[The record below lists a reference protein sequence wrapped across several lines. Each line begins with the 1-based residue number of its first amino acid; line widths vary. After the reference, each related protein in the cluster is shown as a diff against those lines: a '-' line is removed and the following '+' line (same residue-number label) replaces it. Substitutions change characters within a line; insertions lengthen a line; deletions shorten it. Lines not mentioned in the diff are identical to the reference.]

1 MIKLIACD
9 LDGTLLNSSME
20 VSPANVQAIK
30 RAQENGIEFMVA
42 SGRAPHE
49 SQPMIQEYGIQCGY
63 INLNGG
69 LVFDTEGNLIV
80 KNPIDLDVAKKICRL
95 LKKENFYFEVV
106 TGDHVYSDDLSKR
119 ITNVAHLM
127 VELNPQLTF
136 KEAVL
141 VSASKPAIVS
151 IQQVPSYE
159 DLLAEPGVEVM
170 KILVFDSRGQW
181 AFTDVIK
188 EINAIADLSITSS
201 AADNIE
207 INAKS
212 AQKGQSLMD
221 YAAAKGLKSEEV
233 AAIGDNL
240 NDESMIVAAGTGVAM
255 GNGVP
260 QIKKV
265 ASFVTKTNNEDGVAW
280 AIDKII
286 ADNAKE
292 QAGA

>member
-20 VSPANVQAIK
+20 ISDANVQAIK
-30 RAQENGIEFMVA
+30 HAQENGIEFMVA

-49 SQPMIQEYGIQCGY
+49 SQPMLKEYGIDCGF

-69 LVFDTEGNLIV
+69 LVFDTAGNLIV
-80 KNPIDLDVAKKICRL
+80 KNPLKLETAKKICRL
-95 LKKENFYFEVV
+95 LKKEGFYFELV
-106 TGDHVYSDDLSKR
+106 TSDHVYSEDLSQR

-127 VELNPQLTF
+127 VELNPMLTF

-159 DLLAEPGVEVM
+159 DLMDEPGTEVM
-170 KILVFDSRGQW
+170 KILVFDSRGQY

-188 EINAIADLSITSS
+188 KIEEIDKLSITSS

-207 INAKS
+207 INAAG
-212 AQKGQSLMD
+212 AQKGQSLLD
-221 YAAAKGLKSEEV
+221 YAAAKGIQREEI

-240 NDESMIVAAGTGVAM
+240 NDESMIRAAGTGVAM
-255 GNGVP
+255 GNAVP
-260 QIKKV
+260 QIKTI
-265 ASFVTKTNNEDGVAW
+265 ASFVTKSNNEDGVAW
-280 AIDKII
+280 AINKII
-286 ADNAKE
+286 ADNQKE
-292 QAGA
+292 RDQ

>member
-20 VSPANVQAIK
+20 ISDANVQAIK

-49 SQPMIQEYGIQCGY
+49 SQPMLKEYGIDCGF

-69 LVFDTEGNLIV
+69 LVFDTAGNLIV
-80 KNPIDLDVAKKICRL
+80 KNPLKLETAKKICRL
-95 LKKENFYFEVV
+95 LKKEGFYFELV
-106 TGDHVYSDDLSKR
+106 TSNHVYSEDLSQR

-127 VELNPQLTF
+127 VELNPMLTF

-141 VSASKPAIVS
+141 VSASKPAIVN
-151 IQQVPSYE
+151 IKQVPSYE
-159 DLLAEPGVEVM
+159 DLMDEPGTEVM
-170 KILVFDSRGQW
+170 KILVFDSRGQY

-188 EINAIADLSITSS
+188 KIEEIDKVSITSS

-207 INAKS
+207 INAAG
-212 AQKGQSLMD
+212 AQKGRSLLD
-221 YAAAKGLKSEEV
+221 YAAAKGIKREEI

-240 NDESMIVAAGTGVAM
+240 NDESMIQAAGTGVAM
-255 GNGVP
+255 GNAIP
-260 QIKKV
+260 QIKTI
-265 ASFVTKTNNEDGVAW
+265 ASFVTKSNNEDGVAW
-280 AIDKII
+280 AIDKIL
-286 ADNAKE
+286 ADNQKE
-292 QAGA
+292 QDQ

>member
-20 VSPANVQAIK
+20 VSEGNVQAIK
-30 RAQENGIEFMVA
+30 RAQQNGIEFMVA

-49 SQPMIQEYGIQCGY
+49 SQPMMKEYGIDCGF

-69 LVFDTEGNLIV
+69 LVFDTAGKLIV
-80 KNPIDLDVAKKICRL
+80 KNPLDLETAKKICRL
-95 LKKENFYFEVV
+95 LKKEGFYFELV
-106 TGDHVYSDDLSKR
+106 TGSHVYSEDLSQR

-127 VELNPQLTF
+127 VELNPMLTF

-159 DLLAEPGVEVM
+159 DLMDEPGTEVM
-170 KILVFDSRGQW
+170 KILVFDSRGPC
-181 AFTDVIK
+181 AFTEVIK
-188 EINAIADLSITSS
+188 EIQKLGDLSITSS

-207 INAKS
+207 INAAS
-212 AQKGQSLMD
+212 AQKGQALMD
-221 YAAAKGLKSEEV
+221 YAAAKGIKREEV
-233 AAIGDNL
+233 AAIGDNM

-255 GNGVP
+255 GNAVP

-265 ASFVTKTNNEDGVAW
+265 ASFVTKNNNEDGVAW
-280 AIDKII
+280 AIDRII
-286 ADNAKE
+286 SDNQKE
-292 QAGA
+292 SDK